1 MVAKH
6 SIRLRISHTLYLL
19 IFSALLFGCNG
30 GATDTLSASDIQI
43 SIDTGI
49 YQPAS
54 NELPVATPTEV
65 GLNQAIISSTY
76 QLAHAQPDLRS
87 MLVIKDNQLVAEAY
101 FNGTSSESKLH
112 LRSVTKTVTAMLI
125 GIAVEQGLLV
135 GIDQPFGEFFI
146 QDYPSI
152 SAGKTDITVADLLT
166 MTSGFAWDEG
176 RYLEWEDSHDPTAY
190 LLNKNIVASPGSEF
204 HYNSAAVHLLA
215 VILDKV
221 TGGKLDHFVEVNFCT
236 PLGITDFRWDKL
248 KDGRKNGGAGLQL
261 RPIDT
266 AKLSTM
272 LLNNGRYNGI
282 QIVPE
287 IWIENARKQQVD
299 FPSNYQFGALDLTGY
314 GYLWWQGTGNNRRLD
329 LAWGW
334 GGQFIASIQDKNLIV
349 VTNSRHSVINTQAER
364 QEIANLDL
372 IINGIFSAL
381 ED

>member
-30 GATDTLSASDIQI
+30 SATDTLSASDIQI

-135 GIDQPFGEFFI
+135 GIDQPIGEFFI

-176 RYLEWEDSHDPTAY
+176 RYLEWEDSPDPTAY

-215 VILDKV
+215 VILDEV
-221 TGGKLDHFVEVNFCT
+221 TGGKLDHFVEVNFFT

-349 VTNSRHSVINTQAER
+349 VTNSRHSVINTQADR

-381 ED
+381 EY